1 MKYFITAT
9 FKTVKTYFIN
19 ILLWID
25 IGFNV
30 FVMAGSPYETISSR
44 VGKNAKKGKKWAI
57 LLKKIIDFLLGK
69 EHCTKSE
76 VYDYDRNTFS
86 DDDKGL
92 F

>member
-44 VGKNAKKGKKWAI
+44 VGKNAKKGKKMGNTIKENHRFFIWSRT
-57 LLKKIIDFLLGK
+57 LHKIRSI
-69 EHCTKSE
+69 
-76 VYDYDRNTFS
+76 
-86 DDDKGL
+86 
-92 F
+92 